1 MISMEK
7 YYEYIKRI
15 QKMYDDSVAGTA
27 KGMIYNELTEIKL
40 DYDFISNTSVNM
52 EKRTVTFEI
61 ISKEGQKYVDDIL
74 IPRIKETIKRF
85 VMKNIYD
92 EKDKM
97 FLFLLD
103 SDYYFELYRINDK
116 NDTCIVTVQL

>member
-1 MISMEK
+1 
-7 YYEYIKRI
+7 
-15 QKMYDDSVAGTA
+15 
-27 KGMIYNELTEIKL
+27 
-40 DYDFISNTSVNM
+40 M

-61 ISKEGQKYVDDIL
+61 ISKEGQKYIDDIL

-103 SDYYFELYRINDK
+103 SDYFFELYRINDK
-116 NDTCIVTVQL
+116 HDTCIVTVQL

>member
-7 YYEYIKRI
+7 YYEYRKRI

-40 DYDFISNTSVNM
+40 DYNFISNTSVNM

-61 ISKEGQKYVDDIL
+61 VSKEGKKYIDDIL

-85 VMKNIYD
+85 VMKNIQ
-92 EKDKM
+92 
-97 FLFLLD
+97 
-103 SDYYFELYRINDK
+103 DK
-116 NDTCIVTVQL
+116 NDKLFLF